1 MDIDIII
8 PTYNESESI
17 EYFLKTL
24 KKELKGAK
32 FRAIIIDDSKDNTY
46 IIAKKACQKLKIKNK
61 IIHRSNA
68 KGKGSA
74 INEGLKHLQSKYAA
88 IIDADLEYHPKYI
101 LPMAKMLGKNELIL
115 SIRKRKDPVYRKILG
130 YGFKQVVKMLFGFD
144 FDTQSGLK
152 VFNSKSV
159 KELELKSK
167 EWVWDIEFINH
178 FFKKGKN
185 IGFYEIE
192 YSTRKKGKSKISIL
206 TPIKMLIDLISLKIN
221 TYLK

>member
-17 EYFLKTL
+17 EHFLKIL

-32 FRAIIIDDSKDNTY
+32 FRAIIIDDSKDNTH
-46 IIAKKACQKLKIKNK
+46 IIAKNACKKLKIKNK
-61 IIHRSNA
+61 IIHRTNI

-74 INEGLKHLQSKYAA
+74 INEGLKHLKSKHAA

-101 LPMAKMLGKNELIL
+101 LPMARMLEKNELIL

-130 YGFKQVVKMLFGFD
+130 YSFKQLVKILFGFD

-152 VFNSKSV
+152 VFNSNSV
-159 KELELKSK
+159 KDLELKSK

-178 FFKKGKN
+178 FFKRKKN
-185 IGFYEIE
+185 IGFYNIE

-206 TPIKMLIDLISLKIN
+206 TPIKMFIDLIFLKIN